1 MAIVAVGLKIAF
13 ISILVPWLINMLTS
27 VMGGFFYTIAMGLF
41 KMIDIL
47 QDVFRKLAG
56 LEPVYVSNGGL
67 TGTGGAQD
75 NVILSI
81 LTNSKVIEI
90 LITMTMFAV
99 ALLIIA
105 TIVQLIRVEY
115 TTEGAKNSKGSILGL
130 SIKSLGMFLL
140 VPFLCV
146 VGVGVSTTLLKA
158 VDSATSAGGAT
169 SISGSLFLAGASE
182 ASPLR
187 SGQRAFVSGGFMV
200 GGTGAYFKVADDG
213 YANKSQIFGDKIDL
227 FEVFGTTRSGDPEQ
241 QKATLANAV
250 DSAFARSL
258 SDAIELKEEEQFAD
272 LPLGGVLNYSNKP
285 AVQYFYNFGQ
295 MNFIVLYIGA
305 GFALTCLFKACF
317 GLIMRMYKI
326 AALFII
332 SPGVI
337 ALQPLDGGNAYKSWR
352 KNFIGSVLGAYG
364 IVIALNLF
372 FFLISII
379 NTIKLFPEENTLQIM
394 VNAPINFWIKAVFT
408 LVGLLMI
415 NDLSAQ
421 ISGYLGADDAL
432 KQGEGMAK
440 NVGGT
445 ITKYGGMAAKGVMM
459 GKSLLASRMPK
470 SDEEKALAKEYEAKG
485 KLDKASKEYSD
496 FAAEKGVRF
505 KADGTVDKRS
515 FNKLSKDDQ
524 TKFKELE
531 QTKKDAKDNYD
542 QNQSHLSVKDRQKA
556 AAQAA
561 YRQKNQMIF
570 NEMFTSE
577 IQDSSIVS
585 FANKMTGGFIKD
597 FGGKTMRG
605 IDDKVYDED
614 IWGMADKYEPS
625 EGDKKLAKFGDTV
638 SGNWASKVDKKLNKE
653 RYQHASTLTS
663 GSNLASMH
671 YETGRA
677 AIEAIESIDPSVI
690 MSNNNANM
698 QRQFQ
703 ELAKILEENKKD
715 PTAAQKQ
722 AAPIVNAIEKLTN
735 ELKGKIGTTEQTER
749 ENALARIKN
758 SLAHG
763 HIDTAGQHAKNAS
776 LSDSITKANFTDAG
790 LDALQNEYTE
800 LRKAFNDSVENY
812 AEKVSQKILKDAM
825 GKFEANTGVA
835 ASAKLDSIIKEY
847 TTKMEE
853 AARKASE
860 KAAEKAY
867 QESLA
872 KMIAKF
878 SKK

>member
-27 VMGGFFYTIAMGLF
+27 VMGGFFYTIALGLF

-81 LTNSKVIEI
+81 LTNSRVIEI

-187 SGQRAFVSGGFMV
+187 TGGREYVSDGYIS
-200 GGTGAYFKVADDG
+200 GGTGSFFKVQDDG
-213 YANKSQIFGDKIDL
+213 YAAKSKLFGTSIDL
-227 FEVFGTTRSGDPEQ
+227 FEVFGTTRSGDEEQ

-250 DSAFARSL
+250 DSAFSRSL
-258 SDAIELKEEEQFAD
+258 SDAIQLKEEQQFGD
-272 LPLGGVLNYSNKP
+272 LPIGGVFNYSNML
-285 AVQYFYNFGQ
+285 AVRYFYNFGD

-394 VNAPINFWIKAVFT
+394 VNAPVNFWIKAVFT

-445 ITKYGGMAAKGVMM
+445 MAKYGTAATKIAMGAGGLASALGGKIAKSKLQKQDAKEEEAGKTAKANFLRNAGVSDESQLSERQKEEMNKQIDEAKNKVGMNEKTRQRLTTQAARGQVGLNRTKELLSDSFQSSGPI
-459 GKSLLASRMPK
+459 SLL
-470 SDEEKALAKEYEAKG
+470 
-485 KLDKASKEYSD
+485 
-496 FAAEKGVRF
+496 
-505 KADGTVDKRS
+505 
-515 FNKLSKDDQ
+515 N
-524 TKFKELE
+524 
-531 QTKKDAKDNYD
+531 N
-542 QNQSHLSVKDRQKA
+542 
-556 AAQAA
+556 
-561 YRQKNQMIF
+561 
-570 NEMFTSE
+570 
-577 IQDSSIVS
+577 
-585 FANKMTGGFIKD
+585 MTGKYIKD
-597 FGGKTMRG
+597 FGGKALADLDSKAG
-605 IDDKVYDED
+605 NDDGSLK
-614 IWGMADKYEPS
+614 MAKMQGVVGGALSDANLNLRA
-625 EGDKKLAKFGDTV
+625 KKLSKQSGISHEEAIEQIMKQDKAKAARKAKNAGYVDSVVQTYNSQQAARQTGQDTIDQIDPQTQLNLNNEAFARTLNNILDMRKAGK
-638 SGNWASKVDKKLNKE
+638 STDDMEPLLKELQKLNK
-653 RYQHASTLTS
+653 QFKGTLKASDQTARDATI
-663 GSNLASMH
+663 NAIQ
-671 YETGRA
+671 A
-677 AIEAIESIDPSVI
+677 AITS
-690 MSNNNANM
+690 
-698 QRQFQ
+698 
-703 ELAKILEENKKD
+703 
-715 PTAAQKQ
+715 
-722 AAPIVNAIEKLTN
+722 
-735 ELKGKIGTTEQTER
+735 
-749 ENALARIKN
+749 
-758 SLAHG
+758 
-763 HIDTAGQHAKNAS
+763 KNAS
-776 LSDSITKANFTDAG
+776 AAG
-790 LDALQNEYTE
+790 LAAHDALKNKAETTNAKFDTSSSGYANLNNE
-800 LRKAFNDSVENY
+800 FNAMKKQV
-812 AEKVSQKILKDAM
+812 KDAVEKYVEGASENLIKQATM
-825 GKFEANTGVA
+825 NFDSKTGGSFG
-835 ASAKLDSIIKEY
+835 ASAKLESIVKEY

-853 AARKASE
+853 AAKKAAE